1 MKNIALIFAGG
12 TGQRMNN
19 KTKPKQFLELHG
31 KPIIVYTAEHFQYHE
46 KIDEIIIV
54 CISEWIN
61 YCTELVK
68 KYNLNKVCSI
78 VPGGSTGQESIFNG
92 VRKAAELFPSQ
103 SVILVHDGV
112 RPLINAEII
121 SNCIEKTVESG
132 SAITVAPAVETVV
145 INDRNNDVTE
155 ILDRSKCMLARAPQC
170 FILGELYSAH
180 KKAISENKTNFID
193 SASLMKY
200 YGYDLFT
207 VDGSAENIKITTP
220 IDFYIFRSIIEAEEN
235 YQIFG

>member
-170 FILGELYSAH
+170 FILG
-180 KKAISENKTNFID
+180 
-193 SASLMKY
+193 
-200 YGYDLFT
+200 
-207 VDGSAENIKITTP
+207 
-220 IDFYIFRSIIEAEEN
+220 
-235 YQIFG
+235 